1 MKGGNGYIFRGR
13 HVSVAVALVAI
24 VLFSTLL
31 WTWETNPITATLRSA
46 HEWYHIPS
54 GLYSF
59 MQISCRF
66 ENNLCFVATA
76 KTKAAFRVDK
86 FFDRIGRSYFHYI
99 RNKKKTYQ

>member
-1 MKGGNGYIFRGR
+1 M
-13 HVSVAVALVAI
+13 AVALVAI

-31 WTWETNPITATLRSA
+31 WTWETNPIASTLRSA

-66 ENNLCFVATA
+66 GNNLCFVLTILAT
-76 KTKAAFRVDK
+76 TRIKAA
-86 FFDRIGRSYFHYI
+86 
-99 RNKKKTYQ
+99 